1 MKRVG
6 YDADTG
12 RYYFKDR
19 DGAVWQGAEG
29 AEFSEMTKG
38 ESIRIHSPIRFY
50 QYFRCNPSFRCPTC
64 HA

>member
-19 DGAVWQGAEG
+19 EGQMYEGAED
-29 AEFSEMTKG
+29 AEFSEMT
-38 ESIRIHSPIRFY
+38 
-50 QYFRCNPSFRCPTC
+50 PSEF
-64 HA
+64 